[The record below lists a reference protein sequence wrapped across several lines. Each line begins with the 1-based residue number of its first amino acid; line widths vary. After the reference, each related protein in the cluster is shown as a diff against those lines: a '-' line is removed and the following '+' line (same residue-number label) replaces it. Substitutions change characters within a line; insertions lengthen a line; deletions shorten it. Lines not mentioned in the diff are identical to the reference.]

1 MKDVSL
7 YESFLAELRK
17 KIPQG
22 AKLTNTLVDM
32 LYIER
37 EAVYRRLRGEVPFTF
52 MEVMVITKELGISLD
67 NLTETDTCK
76 SRPFQLKLVE
86 YANPLDADFRMMQG
100 GSSLVSV
107 SSAISTTRAPWLS

>member
-37 EAVYRRLRGEVPFTF
+37 EAVSYVFFARSAGTIDEYRHIGR
-52 MEVMVITKELGISLD
+52 
-67 NLTETDTCK
+67 
-76 SRPFQLKLVE
+76 
-86 YANPLDADFRMMQG
+86 
-100 GSSLVSV
+100 
-107 SSAISTTRAPWLS
+107 

>member
-7 YESFLAELRK
+7 YESFLTELRK

-37 EAVYRRLRGEVPFTF
+37 EAVYRRLRIHVCGGYDCRQ
-52 MEVMVITKELGISLD
+52 GIGNFS
-67 NLTETDTCK
+67 
-76 SRPFQLKLVE
+76 
-86 YANPLDADFRMMQG
+86 G
-100 GSSLVSV
+100 
-107 SSAISTTRAPWLS
+107 

>member
-37 EAVYRRLRGEVPFTF
+37 EAVYRRLLRRGPVH
-52 MEVMVITKELGISLD
+52 VYGGYD
-67 NLTETDTCK
+67 
-76 SRPFQLKLVE
+76 
-86 YANPLDADFRMMQG
+86 YHQG
-100 GSSLVSV
+100 VGNFSG
-107 SSAISTTRAPWLS
+107 

>member
-7 YESFLAELRK
+7 YESFLTELRK

-52 MEVMVITKELGISLD
+52 VEVMTVAKELGISSSRYSLARRVNRTGRPVSRRIPFP
-67 NLTETDTCK
+67 NLFVIIIPG
-76 SRPFQLKLVE
+76 SRVFIC
-86 YANPLDADFRMMQG
+86 
-100 GSSLVSV
+100 SSGCINIVTW
-107 SSAISTTRAPWLS
+107 IR

>member
-37 EAVYRRLRGEVPFTF
+37 EAVYRRLRGGDGHVQEPSVPI
-52 MEVMVITKELGISLD
+52 EI
-67 NLTETDTCK
+67 
-76 SRPFQLKLVE
+76 
-86 YANPLDADFRMMQG
+86 G
-100 GSSLVSV
+100 GVREP
-107 SSAISTTRAPWLS
+107 A

>member
-1 MKDVSL
+1 MFSL
-7 YESFLAELRK
+7 YESFLTELRK

-52 MEVMVITKELGISLD
+52 VEVMTVAKELGISLD

-86 YANPLDADFRMMQG
+86 YANPLDADFRMMQDF
-100 GSSLVSV
+100 VEIF
-107 SSAISTTRAPWLS
+107 ACARE

>member
-7 YESFLAELRK
+7 YESFLTELRK

-37 EAVYRRLRGEVPFTF
+37 EAVYRRLRRVCGGYDCRQ
-52 MEVMVITKELGISLD
+52 GIGNFS
-67 NLTETDTCK
+67 
-76 SRPFQLKLVE
+76 
-86 YANPLDADFRMMQG
+86 G
-100 GSSLVSV
+100 
-107 SSAISTTRAPWLS
+107 

>member
-52 MEVMVITKELGISLD
+52 MEVVTIAKKLGISLD
-67 NLTETDTCK
+67 NLADSDALK
-76 SRPFQLKLVE
+76 SRPIE
-86 YANPLDADFRMMQG
+86 IG
-100 GSSLVSV
+100 GVCEP
-107 SSAISTTRAPWLS
+107 A